1 MKKSY
6 SIEQK
11 QKGAD
16 LIGGLMLVILTTLSI
31 KGLILYFKTPENYPF
46 IFSLSAIW
54 LINASTHLLTFRT
67 SRAQNPY
74 KTQFASWEK
83 EGEIYCWF
91 GIKIFRKIIFYSPFV
106 LMSLGLRV
114 WSGRRDFERILRQ
127 INMAERSHKLAAIF
141 TGIAVIILFFA
152 GYTTESLYLFA
163 GIILFHAYPVMLQRW
178 NRGRILKLINHT
190 TL

>member
-1 MKKSY
+1 MEKSY

-11 QKGAD
+11 QKSAD
-16 LIGGLMLVILTTLSI
+16 LIGGLILVILTTLSI

-46 IFSLSAIW
+46 IFSLSVLW
-54 LINASTHLLTFRT
+54 LINASTHLLTYRKF
-67 SRAQNPY
+67 RAQNPY

-91 GIKIFRKIIFYSPFV
+91 GIKIFRKVIFYSPFV

-114 WSGRRDFERILRQ
+114 WSGRGDFERILRQ
-127 INMAERSHKLAAIF
+127 INMAEGSHKLSAIF
-141 TGIAVIILFFA
+141 TVIVVIILFFA
-152 GYTTESLYLFA
+152 GYITESIYLFA

-178 NRGRILKLINHT
+178 NRGRILKLRNHN
-190 TL
+190 